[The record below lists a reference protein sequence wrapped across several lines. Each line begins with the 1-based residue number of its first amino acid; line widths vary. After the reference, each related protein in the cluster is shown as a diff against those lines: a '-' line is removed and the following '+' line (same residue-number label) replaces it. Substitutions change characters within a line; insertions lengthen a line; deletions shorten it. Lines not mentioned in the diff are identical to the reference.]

1 MKRVPAH
8 RRKEEGGYILV
19 LLAGSMTVLLS
30 IAGLAVDLGWWYRE
44 ATKLQSAVDAA
55 ALAGVVYMPGNLS
68 KASATAMTTMAKN
81 DFANGANGV
90 VVTVSVVPGYSRRL
104 KVCATDSDVEVYFT
118 KVVGMDPIITKCAV
132 AEYILPV
139 AMGSPLN
146 EMSQSTLGVWPA
158 INGHCSATEDGDE
171 VLSAHRGMFPDH
183 TWSTFTG
190 CPPGGVNGPPLGPN
204 PSYDATGYNYI
215 VDVKTAA
222 ATSIQVYDGAWHAA
236 AGTIDGNQGTGAT
249 LVDTTFKITWDNAT
263 PLDTG
268 DDVLV
273 STTMIPS
280 RSLAYRSAWV
290 TLYTAGAI
298 GRYNVN
304 VTVSTNA
311 TSHGSNSFGL
321 RAGSGAFALC
331 SSELSAVNYSATCPE
346 VFADQHLGVNAQ
358 VASSVASFYL
368 ADVDSVYAG
377 RTMTV
382 GLFDPGEGGSTI
394 EILDPNGNPVSFTY
408 ATVDDLP
415 ATAGALAYSGSG
427 TAIDVSGT
435 VTRPTYRRN
444 AWKFNDRKVEAV
456 VDLPANYTALYG
468 TKTWWKLRYTFG
480 SGSVS
485 DRTTWDVGI
494 TGDPV
499 RLVLG

>member
-19 LLAGSMTVLLS
+19 LIAGSMTVLLS
-30 IAGLAVDLGWWYRE
+30 IAGLALDLGWWYRE

-68 KASATAMTTMAKN
+68 KATSTALTTMAKN
-81 DFANGANGV
+81 DFATGAKGV
-90 VVTVSVVPGYSRRL
+90 VVTVSTVPGYSRRI
-104 KVCATDSDVEVYFT
+104 KVCATDSNVEVYFT
-118 KVVGMDPIITKCAV
+118 KVIGMSPIITKCAV

-146 EMSQSTLGVWPA
+146 EMSLSTLGVWPA
-158 INGHCSATEDGDE
+158 VNGYCSATEDGDE
-171 VLSAHRGMFPDH
+171 VLSGFRGMFPDH

-190 CPPGGVNGPPLGPN
+190 CPPGGASGPPLGPN
-204 PSYDATGYNYI
+204 PLYDATGYNYI
-215 VDVKTAA
+215 VDIKTAS
-222 ATSIQVYDGAWHAA
+222 ATSIQVYDGEWHSA

-249 LVDTTFKITWDNAT
+249 VVDTTFKVTWDNAT
-263 PLDTG
+263 PLDTS
-268 DDVLV
+268 DDVV
-273 STTMIPS
+273 VATTTIPS
-280 RSLAYRSAWV
+280 RSAAHRNAWV
-290 TLYTAGAI
+290 TLYNAAAI

-321 RAGSGAFALC
+321 RASSGAFSLC
-331 SSELSAVNYSATCPE
+331 STELAAANYSATCPE

-368 ADVDSVYAG
+368 ANVDSVYAG
-377 RTMTV
+377 RQMTV

-415 ATAGALAYSGSG
+415 ATIGAPFYSGSG
-427 TAIDVSGT
+427 TTIDVSGLI
-435 VTRPTYRRN
+435 PAQTYRRN
-444 AWKFNDRKVEAV
+444 RFKFNDRKVEAI
-456 VDLPANYTALYG
+456 VDLPSNYVALYG

-480 SGSVS
+480 GGSVG